1 MNNHDID
8 PTLLKEAL
16 KKHGECLNERQKKV
30 LILRFGL
37 EDGKT
42 RTLQEIG
49 NLFGVTRERIRQTEA
64 TALRKLNR
72 CRRAVT
78 SVGRDETDFHVSR

>member
-8 PTLLKEAL
+8 PKRLKEAL
-16 KKHGECLNERQKKV
+16 EKHGDRLSERQKRV

-42 RTLQEIG
+42 RTLQETG
-49 NLFGVTRERIRQTEA
+49 DLFGVTRERIRQTEV

-72 CRRAVT
+72 CRRDVRGERKEDA
-78 SVGRDETDFHVSR
+78 